1 MPITWRQAD
10 ISPAQ
15 LAQNPELAKFTWE
28 EFSTAYEAYL
38 LRGGYNRR
46 RYNEFYNQ
54 NLDKKKRMINLI
66 LKVKGKTIKDNVIIP
81 TNVDIALSNIDLVI
95 KEVLKKPTAKIYA

>member
-1 MPITWRQAD
+1 MPITWGSAD

-15 LAQNPELAKFTWE
+15 LKASSELATFTWS

-38 LRGGYNRR
+38 LRGYSKKEYNL
-46 RYNEFYNQ
+46 FYNQ
-54 NLDKKKRMINLI
+54 NLDKKKKMINLI

-95 KEVLKKPTAKIYA
+95 QEVLKKPTAKIYA

>member
-1 MPITWRQAD
+1 MPITWEGAD

-15 LAQNPELAKFTWE
+15 LEANSELAAFTWI

-38 LRGGYNRR
+38 LRGYSKKEYNL
-46 RYNEFYNQ
+46 FYNQ
-54 NLDKKKRMINLI
+54 NLDKKKKMINLI

-95 KEVLKKPTAKIYA
+95 QEVLKKPTAKIYA

>member
-1 MPITWRQAD
+1 MPITWDGAD
-10 ISPAQ
+10 VSPSQLSENSQ
-15 LAQNPELAKFTWE
+15 LAGFTWS

-38 LRGGYNRR
+38 KRGGYRKKDYR
-46 RYNEFYNQ
+46 EFYNQ

-95 KEVLKKPTAKIYA
+95 QEVLKKPTAKIYA